1 MPRKFSSQALKA
13 ARQKQVSQLV
23 LRGLTQ
29 REIVTALERQRVVN
43 PVTGKPWSLGT
54 INADLKEL
62 EERWEGAAM
71 QDRVKLKARVNAELQ
86 ELKRMAWGEKDY
98 KLIREILKDETAL
111 FNLAEPT
118 VVTHKLEGQVGHT
131 HQLTAGPD
139 LSEMEPDEVD
149 LLIQNLL
156 IAAGVGQTAV
166 VLEGEYEVF
175 DDRDSQPD

>member
-13 ARQKQVSQLV
+13 ARQQKVSQLT

-29 REIVTALERQRVVN
+29 REIVVALEKQRIVN

-62 EERWEGAAM
+62 EERWDDAAM
-71 QDRVKLKARVNAELQ
+71 DDRRKMKARVNAELE
-86 ELKRMAWGEKDY
+86 ELRRAAWAEKDL
-98 KLIREILKDETAL
+98 KLVREVLKDKTAL

-118 VVTHKLEGQVGHT
+118 VVQHKLEGQVGHT

-156 IAAGVGQTAV
+156 IAAGVGPTAV

-175 DDRDSQPD
+175 NDGDSQPD